1 MSLFGNAQ
9 SQAMQLGGTS
19 FGFGGASAGSTGG
32 LFGGTTGGLFGSTTS
47 ASAPAG
53 GSLFAPST
61 GGLGTAQPTSSFGLF
76 GSAATTLN
84 TASLP
89 QPSASILCGPTSSS
103 FGAPS
108 QGQSLFGGNMAAATT
123 QPIGLTNPGAA
134 TVGATGSSMSTET
147 QYYLTN
153 VDRRIRTI
161 EAGDQRTAFIYFTL
175 SSPEQRTGL
184 VPQAGMGQSS
194 AAQAN
199 AMLEREVL
207 QASDAMLLARFQQTK
222 SENPDMTSIYI
233 IPIKGFAELKQ
244 RNISLKADM
253 AVLDSQAER
262 LASLAKANKARIRTT
277 SQQVK
282 RIKEM
287 SKTLRFQLIRMTKLL
302 EDNARMNGNFE
313 VNPAV
318 SRENEVLFRTFES
331 KFRIGNLYSELKL
344 FQGLVQTLKEAK
356 ANANG
361 SYNNCDALDEAA
373 NVAISK
379 ILLQQKKTF
388 QAFYETFSK
397 AELAVAA
404 MESSLKT

>member
-1 MSLFGNAQ
+1 MSLFSSTQTQ
-9 SQAMQLGGTS
+9 SSQFGGSSFS
-19 FGFGGASAGSTGG
+19 FGASPATSTSILFSGSTG
-32 LFGGTTGGLFGSTTS
+32 GGLFGSAPV
-47 ASAPAG
+47 ASAQG
-53 GSLFAPST
+53 SGSLFAST
-61 GGLGTAQPTSSFGLF
+61 TGTLGTTQGTSSFRLF
-76 GSAATTLN
+76 GLAGNTGSTTSF
-84 TASLP
+84 T
-89 QPSASILCGPTSSS
+89 QPPASIFSAPSSSS
-103 FGAPS
+103 FGAPA
-108 QGQSLFGGNMAAATT
+108 QGSILFGGSTTAPTQSVGLISLAAATC
-123 QPIGLTNPGAA
+123 GA
-134 TVGATGSSMSTET
+134 TVSSISTET
-147 QYYLTN
+147 EYYLTN
-153 VDRRIRTI
+153 VDRRIRTV

-175 SSPEQRTGL
+175 SSPEQRTG
-184 VPQAGMGQSS
+184 VVSQTGIGQSS

-207 QASDAMLLARFQQTK
+207 QAGDATLLARFQQTK

-233 IPIKGFAELKQ
+233 IPMKGFAELKQ

-253 AVLDSQAER
+253 EALDSQAER

-318 SRENEVLFRTFES
+318 SRVNELLFKTFES
-331 KFRIGNLYSELKL
+331 KFKIGNLYSELKL

-356 ANANG
+356 ANANATY
-361 SYNNCDALDEAA
+361 SCDALDETA
-373 NVAISK
+373 NAAISK

-388 QAFYETFSK
+388 QSFYETFGK
-397 AELAVAA
+397 AEPAVAA
-404 MESSLKT
+404 MEASLKP

>member
-1 MSLFGNAQ
+1 MSLFSSTQTQ
-9 SQAMQLGGTS
+9 SSQFRGSSFS
-19 FGFGGASAGSTGG
+19 FGASPAAPSSVLFSGSTGAG
-32 LFGGTTGGLFGSTTS
+32 LFGGAPVAPAQSTGSLFASTTGGLDTT
-47 ASAPAG
+47 
-53 GSLFAPST
+53 
-61 GGLGTAQPTSSFGLF
+61 QRTSPFGLF
-76 GSAATTLN
+76 GLGATTG
-84 TASLP
+84 TTTSFA
-89 QPSASILCGPTSSS
+89 QPSASIFSGSSSS
-103 FGAPS
+103 FGAPA
-108 QGQSLFGGNMAAATT
+108 QGSSLFGGSSVAPTQSIGLPSLAATT
-123 QPIGLTNPGAA
+123 G
-134 TVGATGSSMSTET
+134 GATASSISTET

-175 SSPEQRTGL
+175 SSPEQRTG
-184 VPQAGMGQSS
+184 VVSQTGIGQSS

-207 QASDAMLLARFQQTK
+207 QAGDATLLARFQQTK

-244 RNISLKADM
+244 RNITLKADM
-253 AVLDSQAER
+253 EALDSQAER
-262 LASLAKANKARIRTT
+262 LASLAKANKARIQTT

-282 RIKEM
+282 RIKEI

-318 SRENEVLFRTFES
+318 SRENELLFKTFES

-356 ANANG
+356 ANANATY
-361 SYNNCDALDEAA
+361 SCDALDETA
-373 NVAISK
+373 NAAISK

-388 QAFYETFSK
+388 QSFYETFGK
-397 AELAVAA
+397 AEPAVAA
-404 MESSLKT
+404 MESSLKP

>member
-1 MSLFGNAQ
+1 MSLFSSTQTQ
-9 SQAMQLGGTS
+9 SSQFRGSSFS
-19 FGFGGASAGSTGG
+19 FGASPAAPSSVLFSGSTGAG
-32 LFGGTTGGLFGSTTS
+32 LFGG
-47 ASAPAG
+47 APVAPAQST
-53 GSLFAPST
+53 GSLFASTT
-61 GGLGTAQPTSSFGLF
+61 GGLGTTQGTSSSGLF
-76 GSAATTLN
+76 SLAAST
-84 TASLP
+84 
-89 QPSASILCGPTSSS
+89 QPCASIFSGSSSS
-103 FGAPS
+103 FGAS
-108 QGQSLFGGNMAAATT
+108 TQGSSLFGASTAAPT
-123 QPIGLTNPGAA
+123 QSIGLTSLAA
-134 TVGATGSSMSTET
+134 PTVGATVSSISTET

-175 SSPEQRTGL
+175 SSPEQRTG
-184 VPQAGMGQSS
+184 VVSQTGIGQSS

-207 QASDAMLLARFQQTK
+207 QAGDATLLARFQQTK

-244 RNISLKADM
+244 RNITLKADM
-253 AVLDSQAER
+253 EALDSQAER
-262 LASLAKANKARIRTT
+262 LASLAKANKARIQTT

-282 RIKEM
+282 RIKEI

-318 SRENEVLFRTFES
+318 SRENELLFKTFES

-356 ANANG
+356 ANANATY
-361 SYNNCDALDEAA
+361 SCDALDETA
-373 NVAISK
+373 NAAISK

-388 QAFYETFSK
+388 QSFYETFGK
-397 AELAVAA
+397 AEPAVAA
-404 MESSLKT
+404 MESSLKP